1 MKLGSISR
9 SDLAALLFS
18 GKFRVRIGPFCIRL
32 QSDNVDV
39 TDLIRQL
46 YCDYQLE
53 APAGISDYHLRLS
66 RPRMLRRFYR
76 PQIRFV
82 TDGYSPFA
90 PFPVDH
96 AFPLFEWGLNWCVA
110 TYSHQFLML
119 HSAVVEKNGR
129 ALLLPAWPGSGK
141 STLCAALVHRG
152 WRLLSDEFGLLRPG
166 SNALIPFPRCIPL
179 KNESIEVMRDFAPEA
194 ISGPVF
200 TKTRKGSVA
209 HLKAPA
215 ESVRRSTEPAVPRFV
230 VFPRYMPGKQ
240 ADLKPLPKARAFM
253 KLAGNAF
260 NYELLSESGFQ
271 TVASLIHSC
280 SSFLFHYGDLDRAV
294 QVMDSLVE

>member
-1 MKLGSISR
+1 MKLASLSR
-9 SDLAALLFS
+9 SDLTKRVIA
-18 GKFRVRIGPFCIRL
+18 GQFRIRIGPFNIRL
-32 QSDNVDV
+32 SSAYTGVV
-39 TDLIRQL
+39 DLIHQL
-46 YCDYQLE
+46 YSDYELE
-53 APAGISDYHLRLS
+53 APAGISDHNLRLA
-66 RPRMLRRFYR
+66 RPRLLRRFYR
-76 PQIRFV
+76 PQVRFL

-119 HSAVVEKNGR
+119 HAAVVEKNGR
-129 ALLLPAWPGSGK
+129 AVLLPAWPGSGK

-166 SNALIPFPRCIPL
+166 INAIVPFPRCIPL
-179 KNESIEVMRDFAPEA
+179 KNESIAVMRDFAPEA

-200 TKTRKGSVA
+200 TKTRKGDVS

-215 ESVRRSTEPAVPRFV
+215 ESVQRSAEVAVPGFV
-230 VFPRYMPGKQ
+230 IFPRYMPGKQ
-240 ADLKPLPKARAFM
+240 AILKPLPKARAFM
-253 KLAGNAF
+253 KLAGNSF
-260 NYELLSESGFQ
+260 NYELLGEKGFQ
-271 TVASLIHSC
+271 TVALLIRSC
-280 SSFLFHYGDLDRAV
+280 SSFLFHYGDLEKAV